1 MYEGRY
7 RSRSPSRDGG
17 QSGSYRDREY
27 RRPDDR
33 DGDYRRSR
41 KDSPAPPLR
50 NLNYDDDDQE
60 HYSRQ
65 AAPYGQQEGYL
76 DERSRVPVDGGAG
89 RDPSVPGAFAP
100 DRRGRLDG
108 RHHAGGFHSGVDS
121 DRERYLTDKPH
132 GGGHLPPSGSP
143 PADRYA
149 RGNLDL
155 DPSSRFARRHMDRDV
170 SQSRSSRDRTASSG
184 RAVGRVHG
192 HGEHGGAG
200 SGFGSSK
207 ALILEGLPEDATERD
222 VLYGVDFV
230 TRDHQFSSD
239 QVKLVRLRY
248 DQNGQRIAV
257 VEFHRR
263 SQVEDFLDQFFPEI
277 SFPLQHS
284 RGRDSEFFTF
294 GIQDPNHHDD
304 MPDSRESHRGGRED
318 DGWTCLN
325 CHIVNYPHRAVC
337 FKCKT
342 ERPEDD
348 GYGGGPL
355 LTGET
360 DECPQQMPSHYVVI
374 RNLDRSV
381 TEEVLAKGVM
391 KLFVENPEP
400 PKEAPTTNKLKSTA
414 PTKSTVGM
422 GAKPGSLRRVF
433 LMRDRRTHESWR
445 YGFAEFAAVEDAM
458 AAIQKFQAST
468 KFTIASKPVVVA
480 FIHTGVFVPAF
491 DPVTPDNQY
500 LSFSPI
506 YNPNV
511 RIKYWNE
518 CAFPSVHVVTTEPI
532 PDVSQPD
539 KNSNGNED
547 LTKNVSKT
555 FKKFKKDQG
564 AAVGAKPIMMPQ
576 MELWAKKSAELHGS
590 KARAVDPSISE
601 PESSNLATI
610 READITEPDGP
621 FAPHWADQYT
631 SYADWEA
638 MTCVVCGWHAPTERS
653 TKERND
659 LLIHH
664 EGSAHSFYRDSG
676 IRDKAAAALSALGK
690 KHRKIIRRTPR
701 LKSEPLPRYKSFADF
716 DRLRCLLCKRQFRK
730 VEVIWLHEQQSEL
743 HKRMLADPD
752 TRSRAEEEFK
762 KLGKKQQSC
771 IPDQAFYREWEAQLQ
786 RSQPN
791 YRDRAL
797 ERRQAFRQPKKPTN
811 QQASTKTSVP
821 EKRKEPASSS
831 AATDTPAK
839 KSKGA
844 GMLAKM
850 GWTAGAGL
858 GAEGAGRTEAI
869 ATEVYAPGV
878 GLGAE
883 GSKLG
888 DAGEEA
894 QRRTKGDFSDFVE
907 KTKDRARERF
917 DQLG

>member
-1 MYEGRY
+1 MYDEGQH

-17 QSGSYRDREY
+17 RSGSYRDREY
-27 RRPDDR
+27 RRPDER
-33 DGDYRRSR
+33 GGDYRRSR
-41 KDSPAPPLR
+41 KDSPTPPLR

-60 HYSRQ
+60 YYSRQ
-65 AAPYGQQEGYL
+65 AVGSL
-76 DERSRVPVDGGAG
+76 RTGG
-89 RDPSVPGAFAP
+89 DP
-100 DRRGRLDG
+100 DRGRYRGDRP
-108 RHHAGGFHSGVDS
+108 HS
-121 DRERYLTDKPH
+121 
-132 GGGHLPPSGSP
+132 GGHLPPSGSP
-143 PADRYA
+143 PSDRYG
-149 RGNLDL
+149 RGDIDLEHSERFSRYNL
-155 DPSSRFARRHMDRDV
+155 DRDV
-170 SQSRSSRDRTASSG
+170 SQSRPSRDRNPGAG
-184 RAVGRVHG
+184 RAGGRG
-192 HGEHGGAG
+192 HGRGEHSGAG

-207 ALILEGLPEDATERD
+207 VLILEGLTEDATERD
-222 VLYGVDFV
+222 VLYGLDFV

-248 DQNGQRIAV
+248 DQNGRRIAA

-263 SQVEDFLDQFFPEI
+263 SQVEDFLDQFYPEI

-284 RGRDSEFFTF
+284 RGKDSEFFTF
-294 GIQDPNHHDD
+294 GIQDPNYRDD
-304 MPDSRESHRGGRED
+304 MPDPRESRRGGREGRED
-318 DGWTCLN
+318 DRWTCVT
-325 CHIVNYPHRAVC
+325 CHVVNYPHRAVC

-360 DECPQQMPSHYVVI
+360 DECPQQMPSQYVVI

-391 KLFVENPEP
+391 KLFLENPEP
-400 PKEAPTTNKLKSTA
+400 PKEAPSTNKLKSTA

-433 LMRDRRTHESWR
+433 VMRDRRSNESWR
-445 YGFAEFAAVEDAM
+445 YGFAEFATVEDAV
-458 AAIQKFQAST
+458 AAVQKFQAST

-480 FIHTGVFVPAF
+480 FIHTGVFVPSF
-491 DPVTPDNQY
+491 DPVTPDNQD

-506 YNPNV
+506 YNPAV
-511 RIKYWNE
+511 RIKYWDDR
-518 CAFPSVHVVTTEPI
+518 AYPSVHVVTTEPI
-532 PDVSQPD
+532 SEVSQPE
-539 KNSNGNED
+539 KSNNAND
-547 LTKNVSKT
+547 DPTKNVSKT
-555 FKKFKKDQG
+555 FKKFKKDLG

-590 KARAVDPSISE
+590 KARATDPSNTDT
-601 PESSNLATI
+601 ESSNFNLTTI
-610 READITEPDGP
+610 RESESTEPDGP
-621 FAPHWADQYT
+621 FAPHWADQYI

-638 MTCVVCGWHAPTERS
+638 MTCVACGWKAPTERS
-653 TKERND
+653 TQERTD
-659 LLIHH
+659 LLIYH
-664 EGSAHSFYRDSG
+664 EGTAHLFYHDPE
-676 IRDKAAAALSALGK
+676 IKDKAAAALSALGK
-690 KHRKIIRRTPR
+690 KHRTIIRRTPR
-701 LKSEPLPRYKSFADF
+701 LKSEPLPKYKSYADF
-716 DRLRCLLCKRQFRK
+716 DRLRCLLCKRQFQK
-730 VEVIWLHEQQSEL
+730 MEVIWLHEQQSEL
-743 HKRMLADPD
+743 HKRNLAHPKA
-752 TRSRAEEEFK
+752 RSRAEEEFK
-762 KLGKKQQSC
+762 KLGKKQRSC
-771 IPDQAFYREWEAQLQ
+771 IPDQAFYREWEAQLK

-811 QQASTKTSVP
+811 QPKTSVP
-821 EKRKEPASSS
+821 EKRKEPSSLS
-831 AATDTPAK
+831 AEADTPAK

-858 GAEGAGRTEAI
+858 GAEGAGRTDAI

-907 KTKDRARERF
+907 KTRNRARERF
-917 DQLG
+917 DRLG

>member
-1 MYEGRY
+1 M
-7 RSRSPSRDGG
+7 
-17 QSGSYRDREY
+17 
-27 RRPDDR
+27 DDL
-33 DGDYRRSR
+33 
-41 KDSPAPPLR
+41 APQWMVELGEMLPFLVLLPLTGVVAWI
-50 NLNYDDDDQE
+50 L
-60 HYSRQ
+60 
-65 AAPYGQQEGYL
+65 GIM
-76 DERSRVPVDGGAG
+76 
-89 RDPSVPGAFAP
+89 PGAFTVVLNQIANGILLTGLTAV
-100 DRRGRLDG
+100 DIYHRRVARRRTVTLEEISIWIQVIILRDVIWIAMC
-108 RHHAGGFHSGVDS
+108 HKA
-121 DRERYLTDKPH
+121 
-132 GGGHLPPSGSP
+132 GHLEIGMCLL
-143 PADRYA
+143 AA
-149 RGNLDL
+149 Q
-155 DPSSRFARRHMDRDV
+155 A
-170 SQSRSSRDRTASSG
+170 
-184 RAVGRVHG
+184 
-192 HGEHGGAG
+192 
-200 SGFGSSK
+200 

-222 VLYGVDFV
+222 VLYGLDFV

-239 QVKLVRLRY
+239 QMKLVRLRY

-263 SQVEDFLDQFFPEI
+263 SQVEDFLDQFFPEV

-284 RGRDSEFFTF
+284 RGRDSEFFTV
-294 GIQDPNHHDD
+294 GIQDPNYRDD
-304 MPDSRESHRGGRED
+304 MPDSRESRRGGRDGRDD
-318 DGWTCLN
+318 DGWTC
-325 CHIVNYPHRAVC
+325 VNVSAFSVC

-360 DECPQQMPSHYVVI
+360 DECPQQMPSQYVVI

-433 LMRDRRTHESWR
+433 LMRDRRTNETWR
-445 YGFAEFAAVEDAM
+445 YGFAEFATVEDAF
-458 AAIQKFQAST
+458 AAVQKFQAST

-480 FIHTGVFVPAF
+480 FIHTGVFVPSF
-491 DPVTPDNQY
+491 DPVTPENQD

-506 YNPNV
+506 YNPAV
-511 RIKYWNE
+511 RIKYWDDRTY
-518 CAFPSVHVVTTEPI
+518 PSVHVVTTEPI
-532 PDVSQPD
+532 PDVSQPE
-539 KNSNGNED
+539 KSSNGKED
-547 LTKNVSKT
+547 PTKIVSKT

-590 KARAVDPSISE
+590 KARATNLSITE
-601 PESSNLATI
+601 PESSNLDITAI
-610 READITEPDGP
+610 READSTEPDGP
-621 FAPHWADQYT
+621 LAPHWADQYT

-638 MTCVVCGWHAPTERS
+638 MTCVVCGWQAPTERS
-653 TKERND
+653 MQERND
-659 LLIHH
+659 LLIEH
-664 EGSAHSFYRDSG
+664 EGTAHLFYRDSG
-676 IRDKAAAALSALGK
+676 IRDKAAAALGVLGK
-690 KHRKIIRRTPR
+690 KHRAIIRRTPR
-701 LKSEPLPRYKSFADF
+701 LKSEPLPKYKSYADF
-716 DRLRCLLCKRQFRK
+716 DRLRCLLCQRQFRK

-743 HKRMLADPD
+743 HKRMLADPEA
-752 TRSRAEEEFK
+752 RSRAEEEFR
-762 KLGKKQQSC
+762 KLGKKQYSC
-771 IPDQAFYREWEAQLQ
+771 IPDQLFYREWEAQLK

-791 YRDRAL
+791 YRDRAF
-797 ERRQAFRQPKKPTN
+797 ERRQAFRQPKKPSN
-811 QQASTKTSVP
+811 QQSSTSTKISVP

-831 AATDTPAK
+831 ADADTPAK

-858 GAEGAGRTEAI
+858 GAEGTGRTEAI

-894 QRRTKGDFSDFVE
+894 QRRTKGDYSDFVE
-907 KTKDRARERF
+907 KTRDKARERF
-917 DQLG
+917 DRLG